1 MFYEKSVPKNF
12 AKLTGKHM
20 CRSPLLRQ
28 LQGGGLLLYLKRD
41 FGRGTLLFILEKIKN
56 TYFAELLR
64 VAALDRCMDHVQHNI
79 CKWLLLVNVWI
90 MYSIKVTSRV
100 KANTT

>member
-64 VAALDRCMDHVQHNI
+64 VAALDRCMDHVQRNI
-79 CKWLLLVNVWI
+79 CKWLLDHVQH
-90 MYSIKVTSRV
+90 
-100 KANTT
+100 